1 VKEDYVSL
9 NWDNLRV
16 LFLFKINI
24 IRIFTMI
31 DTLNF
36 ADDVYSYTLVALVK
50 SMLYIIDAI
59 NINIF
64 IFIPP
69 SFIPIF

>member
-1 VKEDYVSL
+1 
-9 NWDNLRV
+9 
-16 LFLFKINI
+16 
-24 IRIFTMI
+24 MI